1 VVTKE
6 DAAPTQAKE
15 DAAPAVKD
23 DAAVVIKDDAAPVQ
37 TKDDAAP
44 PMENLK
50 VMGSGFCA
58 IASSRSASPAGFMVL
73 ALAGL
78 ALLRRR
84 RR

>member
-1 VVTKE
+1 MKTTLLLLAMAAALGAQQTRREIVN
-6 DAAPTQAKE
+6 AAPT
-15 DAAPAVKD
+15 PAQD
-23 DAAVVIKDDAAPVQ
+23 DAA
-37 TKDDAAP
+37 

-50 VMGSGFCA
+50 VRGSGFCA
-58 IASSRSASPAGFMVL
+58 INSSRSASPAGFMVL